1 LFLVQLP
8 SILPIYN
15 QHPSGK
21 GGKAGRGTGSS
32 SRPQDAHAS
41 SMQPNEAASSSAAG
55 VQGNGVL
62 PGGGGQQGQDQLHA
76 GAGEVKGGIL
86 VAYEVGWLGKQ
97 IASLCSCA

>member
-1 LFLVQLP
+1 
-8 SILPIYN
+8 
-15 QHPSGK
+15 
-21 GGKAGRGTGSS
+21 
-32 SRPQDAHAS
+32 
-41 SMQPNEAASSSAAG
+41 MQPNEAASSSAA
-55 VQGNGVL
+55 GVL